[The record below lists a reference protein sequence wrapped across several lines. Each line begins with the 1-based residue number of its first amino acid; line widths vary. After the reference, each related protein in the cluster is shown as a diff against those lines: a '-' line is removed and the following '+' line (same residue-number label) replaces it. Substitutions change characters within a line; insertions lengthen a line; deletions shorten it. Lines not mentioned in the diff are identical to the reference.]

1 MKIIVD
7 ANIVFSAI
15 FNSKGK
21 IGEILINSNSKIEF
35 IAPNFLKTEIAKHF
49 QKICKIS
56 GLTELQII
64 EISQIIYKN
73 INFINEELILP
84 SVWDEAFILT
94 QNIDPKDT
102 PYIAYALHFN
112 CLIWSGD
119 LALINRLHKYGFDNF
134 INTSVL
140 LELNKNL

>member
-15 FNSKGK
+15 LNSKGK

-35 IAPNFLKTEIAKHF
+35 IAPNFLKTEIAKHY

-56 GLTELQII
+56 GLTELQLI

-73 INFINEELILP
+73 INFINEELID
-84 SVWDEAFILT
+84 SSFWDEAFMLT

-119 LALINRLHKYGFDNF
+119 LALINGLHKYGFDNF
-134 INTSVL
+134 INTNVL